1 MFSLNPLVELQVHRS
16 LSEYI
21 TALVWAPVGHKLAI
35 ASAAGE
41 VVLWQDLRQEDVQE
55 TILQT
60 ASDTSIDTLGFSGD
74 GQWLAA
80 AGQTGEVM
88 IWRLAAD
95 SPEQVETLPRC
106 STWIDRLQWHPHQPW
121 LAYNGSKA
129 VHIWDADQGETL
141 ATLELPVNVQDLVWS
156 PDGTHLAV
164 SAQQQVYIWETSR
177 WISPQYEWELMAASR
192 VLQWSPEG
200 AYLASGNQDNS
211 VGILTWDNV
220 HALKQSPDNP
230 TEMPVLMRGF
240 PGKIRQFAWADVPDA
255 ERFPIL
261 AATTRN
267 LVAMWMLIPDE
278 GWQSWVLDLHQD
290 TVLDVAFQPH
300 TGLLAS
306 LSQDG
311 WILLWQAALEP
322 VQVLEGAEGAFSC
335 LTWHPTGDYLAAGG
349 QQGEVLVWALCP
361 GARQR
366 LLQQPEVLS

>member
-141 ATLELPVNVQDLVWS
+141 ATLELPATVQDLAWS

-164 SAQQQVYIWETSR
+164 SAQQRVHIWETSR
-177 WISPQYEWELMAASR
+177 WRSPQYEWELTAVSQN
-192 VLQWSPEG
+192 LQWSP
-200 AYLASGNQDNS
+200 
-211 VGILTWDNV
+211 
-220 HALKQSPDNP
+220 K
-230 TEMPVLMRGF
+230 
-240 PGKIRQFAWADVPDA
+240 
-255 ERFPIL
+255 
-261 AATTRN
+261 
-267 LVAMWMLIPDE
+267 
-278 GWQSWVLDLHQD
+278 
-290 TVLDVAFQPH
+290 
-300 TGLLAS
+300 
-306 LSQDG
+306 
-311 WILLWQAALEP
+311 
-322 VQVLEGAEGAFSC
+322 
-335 LTWHPTGDYLAAGG
+335 
-349 QQGEVLVWALCP
+349 
-361 GARQR
+361 
-366 LLQQPEVLS
+366 